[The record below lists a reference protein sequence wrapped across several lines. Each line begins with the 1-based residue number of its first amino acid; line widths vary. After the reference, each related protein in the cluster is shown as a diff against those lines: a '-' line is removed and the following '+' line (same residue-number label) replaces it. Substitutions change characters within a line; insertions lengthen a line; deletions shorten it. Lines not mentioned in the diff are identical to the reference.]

1 MSDFLGQFHWI
12 RPAWLWLTIPTLLLW
27 ITWMRTSDPLRGW
40 RSQMDPDL
48 LKALCTKQHKAGAP
62 AVLLLV
68 GWLIAVV
75 IVAGPTWR
83 LEPSPFAEDAAPL
96 MIVLKADASM
106 EEPANSPTPMERAQ
120 LKIADLAEIRQG
132 QPLGLIAYAG
142 SAHLVL
148 PPTKDTNTVA
158 QMAGEITPEIMPI
171 PGDRLDLA
179 LLKADKILASQETA
193 GSILIV
199 ADSIKSPNQGL
210 HHAWEEGHQPPINVL
225 LIQSP
230 ASPPAESSSRAA
242 KAIGA
247 KMIAMTSDPSDVEK
261 VVRDAA
267 RPPRVSDQE
276 LTEGEQWHEGGWWLV
291 SILVALSAWS
301 FRRSTMKEASA

>member
-106 EEPANSPTPMERAQ
+106 EIGRA
-120 LKIADLAEIRQG
+120 
-132 QPLGLIAYAG
+132 
-142 SAHLVL
+142 HV
-148 PPTKDTNTVA
+148 
-158 QMAGEITPEIMPI
+158 
-171 PGDRLDLA
+171 
-179 LLKADKILASQETA
+179 
-193 GSILIV
+193 
-199 ADSIKSPNQGL
+199 
-210 HHAWEEGHQPPINVL
+210 
-225 LIQSP
+225 
-230 ASPPAESSSRAA
+230 
-242 KAIGA
+242 
-247 KMIAMTSDPSDVEK
+247 
-261 VVRDAA
+261 
-267 RPPRVSDQE
+267 
-276 LTEGEQWHEGGWWLV
+276 
-291 SILVALSAWS
+291 
-301 FRRSTMKEASA
+301 